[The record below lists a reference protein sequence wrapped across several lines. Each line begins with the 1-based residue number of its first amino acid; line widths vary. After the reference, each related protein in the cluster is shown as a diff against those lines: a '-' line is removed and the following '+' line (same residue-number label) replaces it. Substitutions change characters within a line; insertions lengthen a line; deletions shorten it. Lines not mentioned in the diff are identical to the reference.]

1 MSKII
6 REFYEAAQIPVALI
20 DEKIEK
26 FNRHPDIKKEFEYWI
41 EQKEYQ
47 RDSALEIEGY
57 SASKLAKLSPLINGE
72 AAFVLLIEL
81 RENPMKALKRINK
94 GFYKR

>member
-1 MSKII
+1 MSEII
-6 REFYEAAQIPVALI
+6 REFYAAAQIPAALI

-26 FNRHPDIKKEFEYWI
+26 FNRHPDIMKEFECWI
-41 EQKEYQ
+41 KQKEYK
-47 RDSALEIEGY
+47 RDSAIEIEGY
-57 SASKLAKLSPLINGE
+57 TASKLAELSPLINGE

-81 RENPMKALKRINK
+81 RENPKKALKRINK